1 MSYKREIIWRTNMNK
16 KDYNSK
22 KIKNEL
28 ELLFERK
35 LNAFIKTLDA
45 FLEARF
51 KEEMDEIDRKLSIKE
66 SIKYHQDN
74 IDKLFLELHNKD

>member
-1 MSYKREIIWRTNMNK
+1 MNK